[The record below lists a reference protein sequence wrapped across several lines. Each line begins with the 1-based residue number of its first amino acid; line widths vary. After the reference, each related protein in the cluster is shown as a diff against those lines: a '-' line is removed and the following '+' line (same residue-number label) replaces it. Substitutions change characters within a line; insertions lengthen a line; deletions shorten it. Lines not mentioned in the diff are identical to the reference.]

1 MVKSPAT
8 HKQKILLGYMFTLFK
23 SHLLKKRVVYLAFL
37 ELHQGKVSVSLKFHK
52 PPLATTELGKEK
64 KLYFLGKKLHGK
76 KII

>member
-37 ELHQGKVSVSLKFHK
+37 EPHKGKVSVSLKFHE

-64 KLYFLGKKLHGK
+64 NYISLEKSNVVLY
-76 KII
+76 